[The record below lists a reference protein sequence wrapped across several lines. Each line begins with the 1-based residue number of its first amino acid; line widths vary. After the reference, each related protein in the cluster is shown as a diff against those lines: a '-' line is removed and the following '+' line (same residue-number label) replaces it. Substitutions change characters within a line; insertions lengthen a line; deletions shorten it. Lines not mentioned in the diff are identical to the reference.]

1 MALTFRTHVRESAG
15 VVILDISGRI
25 VLGDGAKDLSRKMAE
40 LLSAGHNKILLNLV
54 EATYVDSSG
63 LGELVSSYGSVTKA
77 GGKIKLLNVQPR
89 VADLLKMTKLH
100 TLFETFSDE
109 SQAVGSFQE
118 NQTATSA

>member
-1 MALTFRTHVRESAG
+1 MALTFRTRVRESAE
-15 VVILDISGRI
+15 VIILDISGRI
-25 VLGDGAKDLSRKMAE
+25 VLGDGSKDLSSKIAE
-40 LLSAGHNKILLNLV
+40 LLSEGHNKILVNLAEV
-54 EATYVDSSG
+54 TYVDSSG
-63 LGELVSSYGSVTKA
+63 LGELVSSYGSVAKA

-109 SQAVGSFQE
+109 SQALGSFEE

>member
-1 MALTFRTHVRESAG
+1 MALTFKTQVRESAG

-25 VLGDGAKDLSRKMAE
+25 VLGDGAKDLSRKIAE
-40 LLSAGHNKILLNLV
+40 LLSAGRNKILLNLA

-109 SQAVGSFQE
+109 GQALASFLE
-118 NQTATSA
+118 NQTAASA